1 MRGSCVVQA
10 EWKCQKVGTWSVE
23 RNVFFFKSKILS
35 CLDQYLKVHVFT
47 ARDVAEWTRNQYVT
61 FDDRLCRARNR
72 RHTPGG
78 RGKQFQRFGD
88 ATDNESIR
96 HDRRTGHGRSRQGGC
111 GERDS
116 KICAPIIEFQIRPRQ
131 FPRQSIG
138 GGARHGSGAC

>member
-10 EWKCQKVGTWSVE
+10 EWKCQKSWHLECGKE
-23 RNVFFFKSKILS
+23 CLFFFNQKSFPAWTS
-35 CLDQYLKVHVFT
+35 VFT
-47 ARDVAEWTRNQYVT
+47 ARDVAEWTSNQYVT
-61 FDDRLCRARNR
+61 FDDRLCRACNR